1 MREAKR
7 RRLPTGVPPVLME
20 HIDLELQWL
29 TDVRPTPKRMK
40 KLAQR
45 LGRDFVD
52 NPDHGEGVF
61 TMAGIEHYYA
71 YEKLHDVVVEVYVT
85 QRTSIEEIFN
95 EHGLTTHGPP
105 RWPLPGSK
113 IKH

>member
-1 MREAKR
+1 MSEAKR
-7 RRLPTGVPPVLME
+7 RRLATAVPPVLME

-29 TDVRPTPKRMK
+29 TDVPPTPQRMK

-52 NPDHGEGVF
+52 NPDRGEGVF
-61 TMAGIEHYYA
+61 TMAGTEHYYA

-85 QRTSIEEIFN
+85 QRAPTEESFH
-95 EHGLTTHGPP
+95 EHGLITHGR